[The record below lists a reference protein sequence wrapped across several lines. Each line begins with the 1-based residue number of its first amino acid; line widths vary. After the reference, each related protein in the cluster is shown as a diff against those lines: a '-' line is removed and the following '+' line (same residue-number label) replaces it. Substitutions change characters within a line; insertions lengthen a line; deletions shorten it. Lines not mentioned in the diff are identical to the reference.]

1 MDSIVCH
8 SLSCSLPF
16 VYMSLLRYVHCN
28 ESLVCFQVSVVVL
41 YPGYP
46 IAFDQQNWPFH
57 TSQPSEDDRDFRVG
71 PLRALDLCLG
81 GS

>member
-1 MDSIVCH
+1 VCH
-8 SLSCSLPF
+8 MCPTVYSTVYTSSLAN
-16 VYMSLLRYVHCN
+16 VHCN